1 MNLLFILTLFICF
14 CFLFYGIN
22 CLFYPQMK
30 EEFKRF
36 NLSDNQRVLTGIL
49 QILGS
54 FGLLI
59 GWYFYPVLFIISSS
73 GLALLMLIGFFVRLK
88 IEDSLYVSFPSLFF
102 SIINFFL
109 CLSYFKQVF

>member
-1 MNLLFILTLFICF
+1 MTLLLGLTLFTCF

-22 CLFYPQMK
+22 CLFYPKMK

-36 NLSDNQRVLTGIL
+36 KLSDNQRVLTGVL

-59 GWYFYPVLFIISSS
+59 GWYFFPTLFLLSSL
-73 GLALLMLIGFFVRLK
+73 GLALLMLMGFVVRLK
-88 IEDSLYVSFPSLFF
+88 IKDSIYVSLPALFF
-102 SIINFFL
+102 SVINFFL
-109 CLSYFKQVF
+109 FLSYLKAFF